1 MMASSSTSVAVTL
14 MPVFEKLTHG
24 NFIIWK
30 AQVLTILHGTQL
42 AEFLDGSNSM
52 PAEKLMVNI
61 QKEKAEEVEDVLN
74 PVFSSWK
81 AQEQQVLSYLLTSI
95 SHDVLIQVVAFPLAA
110 VVWKHIE
117 TSFSSQSRA
126 RVINTRMALT
136 TIQKGSSTASEYL

>member
-1 MMASSSTSVAVTL
+1 
-14 MPVFEKLTHG
+14 
-24 NFIIWK
+24 
-30 AQVLTILHGTQL
+30 
-42 AEFLDGSNSM
+42 
-52 PAEKLMVNI
+52 MVNI

-136 TIQKGSSTASEYL
+136 TI